1 MSSSVPVVD
10 NKVASLF
17 QPLDLG
23 AIRLQ
28 NRIVMAP
35 LTRGRAGVERVPNN
49 LMLEYYTQRAS
60 AGLIITEAT
69 QISEQ
74 GIGWTDTPGIHTAEQ
89 VKGWQKITD
98 GVRKQGGKIFLQLW
112 HTGRASHPDFQ
123 PDGATP
129 VSASAVKPAGEV
141 RVPTGK
147 KPYVTPRPLKTE
159 EIPSVVQ
166 QYVDATK
173 RAQEAGF
180 DGVEIHAANGY
191 LIDQFLRDSTNQRT
205 DAYGG
210 SIENRARF
218 MLEVTEAVVDAW
230 SSDRVG
236 IRLSP
241 TNTFNDMSDRDPI
254 ALFTYATKALNQF
267 NLAYLH
273 VLEALPGH
281 MLANDIGEPVA
292 PHMRR
297 AFKGTFMING
307 GYDAPMGAEA
317 IDNGETDLVAYG
329 VPFIANPDLPERF
342 RQSAPLNQP
351 DISTFYTPGAK
362 GYTDYPALSVNS

>member
-1 MSSSVPVVD
+1 MSSVTQVVD
-10 NKVASLF
+10 SKIASLF

-23 AIRLQ
+23 SIPLQ

-35 LTRGRAGVERVPNN
+35 LTRGRAGIERVPND
-49 LMLEYYTQRAS
+49 LMLEYYTQRIS

-74 GIGWTDTPGIHTAEQ
+74 AAGWTETPGIHTTEQ

-98 GVRKQGGKIFLQLW
+98 AVHKKGGKIFLQLW

-123 PDGATP
+123 ANGATP

-141 RVPTGK
+141 HVPSGK
-147 KPYVTPRPLKTE
+147 KPYVTPRPLETE
-159 EIPSVVQ
+159 EIPTVVQ

-191 LIDQFLRDSTNQRT
+191 LIDQFLRDCTNQRT

-218 MLEVTEAVVDAW
+218 MLEVTEAVVNTW
-230 SSDRVG
+230 SPDKVG

-241 TNTFNDMSDRDPI
+241 TNPFNDMRDRDPV
-254 ALFTYATKALNQF
+254 AVFTYAAEALNQF
-267 NLAYLH
+267 NLVYLH

-281 MLANDIGEPVA
+281 MLANDIGERVA

-307 GYDAPMGAEA
+307 GYDALTGAAA
-317 IDNGETDLVAYG
+317 IDNGETDLIAYG

-342 RQSAPLNQP
+342 SRSAPLNEADP
-351 DISTFYTPGAK
+351 STFYSQGAK
-362 GYTDYPALSVNS
+362 GYTDYPALTVNS

>member
-1 MSSSVPVVD
+1 MSSVAPVA
-10 NKVASLF
+10 NSKVTSLF
-17 QPLDLG
+17 QPLKLG
-23 AIRLQ
+23 SITLQ

-35 LTRGRAGVERVPNN
+35 LTRGRAGAQRVPND
-49 LMLEYYTQRAS
+49 LMVEYYIQRIS

-74 GIGWTDTPGIHTAEQ
+74 AIGWAGTPGIHTTEQ

-98 GVRKQGGKIFLQLW
+98 AVHKEGGQIFLQLW
-112 HTGRASHPDFQ
+112 HTGRASHPDYQ
-123 PDGATP
+123 PNGATP
-129 VSASAVKPAGEV
+129 ISASAVKQAGEIH
-141 RVPTGK
+141 VPTGK
-147 KPYVTPRPLKTE
+147 KPYVTPRPLEIE
-159 EIPSVVQ
+159 EIPGIIQ

-191 LIDQFLRDSTNQRT
+191 LIDQFLRDCTNKRT

-210 SIENRARF
+210 SIENRIRF
-218 MLEVTEAVVDAW
+218 MLEVTEAVVKVW
-230 SSDRVG
+230 SADKVG

-241 TNTFNDMSDRDPI
+241 TNPFNDMRDSDPV
-254 ALFTYATKALNQF
+254 ALFTHASEALNQF

-281 MLANDIGEPVA
+281 MLANEIGERVA

-297 AFKGTFMING
+297 AFKGVFMING
-307 GYDAPMGAEA
+307 GYDAFTGAAA
-317 IDNGETDLVAYG
+317 IDSDETDLVAYG

-342 RQSAPLNQP
+342 RHSAPLNEADP
-351 DISTFYTPGAK
+351 STFYTQGAK
-362 GYTDYPALSVNS
+362 GYTDYPALTVNS